1 MTGLQVSAITSGFRK
16 QTLSSLETVKVTTRD
31 VSYGAYI
38 KQRKQSAKKMNEP
51 HSFRD
56 QKCFFKKAAKV
67 IEDTYMDQYVSGKL
81 RPCASTWPQNVLG
94 GGIRKHRNPAGVSLV
109 HLKEGEEVEVTVG
122 WE

>member
-1 MTGLQVSAITSGFRK
+1 
-16 QTLSSLETVKVTTRD
+16 
-31 VSYGAYI
+31 
-38 KQRKQSAKKMNEP
+38 
-51 HSFRD
+51 
-56 QKCFFKKAAKV
+56 
-67 IEDTYMDQYVSGKL
+67 MDQYVSGKL